1 MHLGWIQVCILGMV
15 APFLLVEAPPKFML
29 SSKLELSTKVGT
41 KDFEKITSR
50 AHQVVHLLIEHFMV
64 RYD

>member
-1 MHLGWIQVCILGMV
+1 
-15 APFLLVEAPPKFML
+15 
-29 SSKLELSTKVGT
+29 LELSTKVGT